1 MDEVKRWV
9 NLSYV
14 FIAILL
20 SWLFVNFAKAVFGA
34 ASILDAQILG
44 DHVTYSIV
52 VGIVL
57 ALVVTIVLYKNRGIY
72 DGSLH
77 VAREMRKVT
86 WPNWDETKYA
96 MKVVIVTS
104 LIVAVILFCFDLV
117 ARELTALILGIS

>member
-9 NLSYV
+9 NLSFV

-20 SWLFVNFAKAVFGA
+20 SWLLVNFAKAIFA
-34 ASILDAQILG
+34 TFSILDAQLLG
-44 DHVTYSIV
+44 EHVTYSTL

-57 ALVVTIVLYKNRGIY
+57 AVIVTIIMYRNISVY

-96 MKVVIVTS
+96 MKVVIATS
-104 LIVAVILFCFDLV
+104 IIVALILFGFDIV
-117 ARELTALILGIS
+117 AKELTALILGIS